1 MNLLLQASQTPFE
14 SVPFSIVTPDLL
26 RNAIFEAI
34 DISRKN
40 VEKIIQ
46 NTEIPTFKNT
56 IAALDSCA
64 KSLSKV
70 SKILFNLNSAETNDE
85 IQNVAKEVTPKL
97 TEFYSFVSLNK
108 ILYDK
113 VNFVYEN
120 ENWNQLTEEEQWL
133 LERKYLGY
141 KRSGAGLEE
150 KLKQRIQ
157 EIDQELALLGLQFNE
172 NILAETNEYYLT
184 ILDENE
190 LLGLPKSAIEMA
202 QNESKKRNIQGYTF
216 TLQMPSLQPV
226 LKFAKN
232 RELRKKIALASAQK
246 GYNNNLYNNEKIV
259 EKIVKLR
266 QEKAKI
272 LSKENFASLVLE
284 ARMAETTENV
294 EIFLNDLL
302 HKAKPFAEQEIAQ
315 LKELAKQDKITEIQS
330 YDHAFYAEKL
340 REKLFDINEEKL
352 KEYFP
357 LNNVLQAVFSLAEK
371 LFNIQFIERQ
381 DIETYHNEVKVFEVI
396 ENGTHKA
403 LLYTDFF
410 PRKGK
415 KQGAW
420 MTSFREQYKTENENV
435 RPLVSIVCNF
445 TPKTE
450 TLPSLLNFQEVTTLF
465 HEMGHAL
472 HLILS
477 EVNYVS
483 VSGTNVF
490 WDFVELPSQFLENF
504 CYEKEFLMTFAK
516 HYQTN
521 EPLSETMIDNI
532 VQSAN
537 FLEGYQTVR
546 QLSFGFLDLQ
556 YHSEKIDE
564 DFSISTFEKNIIR
577 RTSLYPIIENTSIS
591 TSFLH
596 IFSGGYASGYYSY
609 KWAEVLDA
617 DAFDYFKENGIFNA
631 EIATK
636 YKNLLRQG
644 GSKHPMKLYEE
655 FRGRKPNN
663 QALLKRAGLV

>member
-1 MNLLLQASQTPFE
+1 MNILLQANQTPFD
-14 SVPFSIVTPDLL
+14 SVPFSIVTPELL

-34 DISRKN
+34 EISRKN

-46 NTEIPTFKNT
+46 NTEKPTFKNT

-64 KSLSKV
+64 KPLSKV
-70 SKILFNLNSAETNDE
+70 SKILFNLNSAETDEE

-108 ILYDK
+108 TLYDK

-120 ENWNQLTEEEQWL
+120 ENRNQLTEEEQWL

-190 LLGLPKSAIEMA
+190 LLGLPNSAIEMA
-202 QNESKKRNIQGYTF
+202 RNESKKRNIQGYTF

-246 GYNNNLYNNEKIV
+246 GYNNNPYNNEKNV
-259 EKIVKLR
+259 VKIVRLR
-266 QEKAKI
+266 EEKAKI

-284 ARMAETTENV
+284 ARMAETTQNV
-294 EIFLNDLL
+294 ETFLNDLL

-315 LKELAKQDKITEIQS
+315 LKELAKQDGITEIQS

-357 LNNVLQAVFSLAEK
+357 LHNVLEAVFSLAEK

-381 DIETYHNEVKVFEVI
+381 DIETYHNEVKVFEVT

-521 EPLSETMIDNI
+521 ESLSETMIDNI

-546 QLSFGFLDLQ
+546 QLSFGLLDLQ
-556 YHSEKIDE
+556 YHSAKIDD
-564 DFSISTFEKNIIR
+564 DFSISAFEKNIMR

-617 DAFDYFKENGIFNA
+617 DAFDYFKENGIFNV

>member
-1 MNLLLQASQTPFE
+1 MNVLLQASQTPFE

-34 DISRKN
+34 DISKKN

-64 KSLSKV
+64 KPLSKV

-113 VNFVYEN
+113 VIFVYEN

-133 LERKYLGY
+133 LERKHLGY

-150 KLKQRIQ
+150 KLRQRIQ

-246 GYNNNLYNNEKIV
+246 GYNNNSYNNEKIV

-381 DIETYHNEVKVFEVI
+381 DIETYHNEVKVFEVT

-564 DFSISTFEKNIIR
+564 DFSISAFEKNIMR